1 MGGGVGGRGSVVA
14 LQPHSRGPKSG
25 VRVRGIAGSI
35 AAPFGMIVISGVLFV
50 GGTQRNL
57 SDLIAFFFWVLKLD
71 IALIRPSWS
80 TGSSKSIIIYNGSSN
95 RTLNVIF

>member
-57 SDLIAFFFWVLKLD
+57 SDLIASFFWGAE
-71 IALIRPSWS
+71 IGHRPDTTFMVDWEFE
-80 TGSSKSIIIYNGSSN
+80 IYRYLQWVFTRN
-95 RTLNVIF
+95 T